1 MKPQTCLRSRS
12 STAGLKLKPLERKET
27 NNVKKKYQKVKQ
39 SVTKMTVVS
48 IFESFIDTSE
58 DDAEILDVSQHI
70 RRESAQPVENYE
82 FHEETDEDSGADEGL
97 GSEIIDPKDVLS
109 NIKETAQFSTKV
121 NDLIKRQILIV
132 VSRLRTWC

>member
-27 NNVKKKYQKVKQ
+27 NNAKKKYQKVKQ

-58 DDAEILDVSQHI
+58 DDAEILDVSRHI
-70 RRESAQPVENYE
+70 WGEPAQPVENYE
-82 FHEETDEDSGADEGL
+82 FH
-97 GSEIIDPKDVLS
+97 
-109 NIKETAQFSTKV
+109 KERDKTPGQMKG
-121 NDLIKRQILIV
+121 
-132 VSRLRTWC
+132 